1 MCSRKL
7 KGRSALRAETH
18 KHYCCSPFI
27 IQGLTGYSPFR
38 SRNLSVEHKSTLER
52 KKKTSV
58 CDEEN
63 YWFPC
68 SLNGGHV
75 LRQCGRVQVGF
86 SCLSSLPSVCLSVFC
101 LYILYALCFGF
112 TSPCLAGRFS
122 LLGSEPHLRRTYTSK
137 PGAWIKFLYIVSV
150 CFEAHGHTS
159 TQRGFQIPCITTLL
173 TSSSWT
179 EVGVRCIYL
188 SLIQLYWTHNI
199 GNMSLCAV
207 FCSHLN
213 DTPLPPR
220 CHSQT
225 KATPLSLEPKQNTSN
240 KGLMKNNYRIAL
252 WRKNEPEFFF
262 HKDFH
267 GILLS

>member
-1 MCSRKL
+1 MWWRKL
-7 KGRSALRAETH
+7 L
-18 KHYCCSPFI
+18 I
-27 IQGLTGYSPFR
+27 
-38 SRNLSVEHKSTLER
+38 
-52 KKKTSV
+52 
-58 CDEEN
+58 
-63 YWFPC
+63 
-68 SLNGGHV
+68 SLQSEWWACAQTVWPGASGFFLPV
-75 LRQCGRVQVGF
+75 LAA
-86 SCLSSLPSVCLSVFC
+86 VCLSLRLLFVYPVC
-101 LYILYALCFGF
+101 SLLRIYIAVSGRTLF
-112 TSPCLAGRFS
+112 TSGQRTAS
-122 LLGSEPHLRRTYTSK
+122 ETYLLSK

-159 TQRGFQIPCITTLL
+159 TQRGFQIPRITTSL